1 MEFVRYRFYRWRY
14 EARLEEKLVLA
25 FVFAVITGICAQIRL
40 YLPWTPVPVTMQT
53 FAVFLSA
60 IILGRS
66 WGGISQAF
74 YVALGLAGI
83 PWFAGFKGGLAVLY
97 GPTVGYLL
105 GFIISALFVGY
116 LVDRYVGARFFLTL
130 LPILIF
136 ANFIIIYGLGL
147 LWLLLIFPGLGFY
160 KLLMIGAIPFVP
172 GDLAKIL
179 AVSAIGK
186 AITPKVAFNG
196 EKDFSKECELLH
208 D

>member
-14 EARLEEKLVLA
+14 EAHLEEKLVLA
-25 FVFAVITGICAQIRL
+25 FAFAVITGICAQIRL

-60 IILGRS
+60 IILGRN
-66 WGGISQAF
+66 WGGISQAV

-160 KLLMIGAIPFVP
+160 ELLMIGAIPFVP

-196 EKDFSKECELLH
+196 ERDSSKKYKLF
-208 D
+208 